1 MRSVALAAAL
11 AAFLSSH
18 QAMAADLV
26 PAPTAA
32 PSSGYAAPA
41 ALPAPSPIYYVGVSA
56 GPVHHTGYVPGTAS
70 YVEDWVY
77 GGKAFAGAKIVEWA
91 RIEVAY
97 FYLGKSSF
105 LEGTTASTERSHA
118 AAASVVVCCVW
129 LQRWVYSPWPIGVF
143 GRAGGAYKFIDHRSA
158 VGTFNEG
165 GVSYLLGFGV
175 EVDFTPAVFMRAEY
189 EYISKVISGTNR
201 AIDVQHTPITL
212 GLGLRF

>member
-1 MRSVALAAAL
+1 MRSVALAAL

-18 QAMAADLV
+18 QASAADMI
-26 PAPTAA
+26 PAPVTA
-32 PSSGYAAPA
+32 PSPGYAAPA
-41 ALPAPSPIYYVGVSA
+41 AVKAPAPIYYVGVGA
-56 GPVHHTGYVPGTAS
+56 GPVHHTGYVPGTFDMT
-70 YVEDWVY
+70 EQWKY
-77 GGKAFAGAKIVEWA
+77 GGKVYAGAKVVEWA
-91 RIEVAY
+91 RVEVAY
-97 FYLGKSSF
+97 FYLGKAAF
-105 LEGTTASTERSHA
+105 PENGIDSTERSHA
-118 AAASVVVCCVW
+118 AAASVVACCIW

-143 GRAGGAYKFIDHRSA
+143 GRAGGAYKFINHRSA

-189 EYISKVISGTNR
+189 EYISKIVSGTNR